1 MPLEFLP
8 EDTLFSHTVE
18 AQLTALSVLVDKQV
32 REAEAA
38 KQSAAVTAL
47 IARAGVTTRRQRRR
61 YRTHVALGQAIFM
74 VAFYLMFN
82 DRLNA
87 FPVVVKFILAF
98 FILAIWA
105 AIDTHWS
112 SSPSRGEMDALIQQ
126 GGIRAVSPLLDA
138 LRMNDCRA
146 TNVCSKCAY
155 DIAAVAES
163 IRC

>member
-61 YRTHVALGQAIFM
+61 YRTHVALGQA
-74 VAFYLMFN
+74 
-82 DRLNA
+82 
-87 FPVVVKFILAF
+87 F

-112 SSPSRGEMDALIQQ
+112 SSPSRGEMDVLIQQ